1 MVDGYGMQA
10 NRATTQ
16 QRRDSMAWSWYFGC
30 MQYEE
35 DGQEKTERAGF
46 FASLMSSLHQGDVIR
61 GKRIKKMRA
70 MVFLFPREW
79 DGCRK
84 MGLG

>member
-1 MVDGYGMQA
+1 MQRRSEADGYG
-10 NRATTQ
+10 
-16 QRRDSMAWSWYFGC
+16 

-46 FASLMSSLHQGDVIR
+46 FASLMSSLHHGDVIR
-61 GKRIKKMRA
+61 DKRIKKRNA
-70 MVFLFPREW
+70 GYGFFLFLREW

-84 MGLG
+84 RSLG

>member
-1 MVDGYGMQA
+1 
-10 NRATTQ
+10 
-16 QRRDSMAWSWYFGC
+16 

-46 FASLMSSLHQGDVIR
+46 FTSLMSSLHQGDVIR
-61 GKRIKKMRA
+61 GKRIKKEMRA
-70 MVFLFPREW
+70 MVFLFPRKW

-84 MGLG
+84 MSLG